1 MIDRSY
7 IENRLARLNEIETE
21 LGNPAASANQKRFR
35 ELLREHAVIKK
46 FKEKA
51 DKFMRLEDDIR
62 SNRELIAAGGAA
74 DAELV
79 EMAKAEIAENEK
91 ALPKAERELLVALL
105 PPDPSDS
112 RNAIMEIRAGTGGDE
127 AALFA
132 ADLFRMYS
140 RYAEG
145 RGWKISMIDGATS
158 EIGGYKE
165 VIFSVEGA
173 DVYVTLKY
181 ESGGHRV
188 QRIPVTEGAGRI
200 HTSAATV
207 AVFPEA
213 DEDDDIEIKPDEVRI
228 DLFCSSGAG
237 GQSVNTTYSAVR
249 ITHLATNL
257 VVQSQ
262 DERSQQRNK
271 VKAMEVLKARLLDLK
286 RREEAEKKGD
296 FRRTQIGT
304 GDRSERIRTYNFP
317 QNRLTDHRINYT
329 LYSLDRAIEGDIG
342 ELLTTLREH
351 DIQLRLD
358 EEIKSIGVVA
368 REKN

>member
-1 MIDRSY
+1 MIDRTY
-7 IENRLARLNEIETE
+7 IEKRIARLNEVENE
-21 LGNPAASANQKRFR
+21 LANPAAAANQKRFR
-35 ELLREHAVIKK
+35 ELLREHADLRR

-51 DKFMRLEDDIR
+51 DRFTRLEDDAR
-62 SNRELIAAGGAA
+62 EHRELITSDSA
-74 DAELV
+74 DQDLKGL
-79 EMAKAEIAENEK
+79 AKAELEDVEK
-91 ALPKAERELLVALL
+91 ALPVAERELLVALL

-112 RNAIMEIRAGTGGDE
+112 RSAIMEIRAGTGGDE

-140 RYAEG
+140 HYAEG
-145 RGWKISMIDGATS
+145 RGWKIGMIDASTS

-165 VIFSVEGA
+165 VVFSVEGS
-173 DVYVTLKY
+173 DVYAALKY

-188 QRIPVTEGAGRI
+188 QRIPVTEASGRI

-213 DEDDDIEIKPDEVRI
+213 DQDDDIEIKPEEIRI
-228 DLFCSSGAG
+228 DLFCSSGPG

-249 ITHLATNL
+249 ITHLTSGL

-271 VKAMEVLKARLLDLK
+271 AKAMAVLKARLLDHK
-286 RREEAEKKGD
+286 RREEEEKKGN
-296 FRRTQIGT
+296 FRRSQIGS

-317 QNRLTDHRINYT
+317 QNRLTDHRINFT

-342 ELLTTLREH
+342 ELLVTLHEN

-358 EEIKSIGVVA
+358 EEMKNMGVKVQD
-368 REKN
+368 K